1 MFYFDWLGL
10 VELEFYKNLGST
22 PKVLISL
29 SIMLLT
35 GFLMTRITKLFKLPN
50 VSGYI
55 IGGILIGPYCLK
67 LVSEEMVGHMDFIS
81 DIALSFIAFGVGK
94 FFKKEILK
102 KAGAKVI
109 LITVFESLMAML
121 LITISMHFIFK
132 MSWQFSLILGAIAS
146 ATAPASTM
154 MTIKQYKAKGEF
166 VNVLLQVVALD
177 DIVCLLAFSVATA
190 VATASDGNFQAMDII
205 KPLGYN
211 VLAIVIGIGLALLLR
226 LILNPKRSKEN
237 RLILVIMALLSLCA
251 ICSLLNVSP
260 LLACMIFSTVYV
272 NITDDTYLFHQ
283 IDNFTPPIMLLFFVL
298 SGMKLNLVTLT
309 SVGIIGVSYFLI
321 RIVGKYAG
329 SFLGCLI
336 TKEHKD
342 IRYNLG
348 LALIPQA
355 GVAIGLAV
363 LGQRLLPDEM
373 GNLLSTIILASSV
386 LYEFIGPSCAKASLF
401 LSHSVEWERKRRSP
415 VEVVHEETKE
425 NLEQLVS
432 EVRSEE
438 VPVVPVEIPQEET
451 NTKELVEEE
460 KPVEEKVEEHL
471 TEEKKEEPKKTSV
484 KKSATKKTTDK
495 PLEEKKA
502 RKTKTPTIKSTKKK
516 TE

>member
-1 MFYFDWLGL
+1 
-10 VELEFYKNLGST
+10 
-22 PKVLISL
+22 
-29 SIMLLT
+29 
-35 GFLMTRITKLFKLPN
+35 MTRITKIFKLPN

-67 LVSEEMVGHMDFIS
+67 LVSEEMVSHMDFVS

-94 FFKKEILK
+94 FFKKEVLK

-109 LITVFESLMAML
+109 VITIFEALMAML
-121 LITISMHFIFK
+121 VITISMHFIFK

-166 VNVLLQVVALD
+166 VDVLLQVVALD

-190 VATASDGNFQAMDII
+190 IATASEGSFSAMDIL
-205 KPLGYN
+205 KPIGFNL
-211 VLAIVIGIGLALLLR
+211 LSIVIGVGLAIILR

-251 ICSLLNVSP
+251 VCSILNVSP

-283 IDNFTPPIMLLFFVL
+283 IDNFTPPIMLMFFVL
-298 SGMKLNLVTLT
+298 SGMKLNLKTLL
-309 SVGIIGVSYFLI
+309 SVGVIGVSYFFI

-336 TKEHKD
+336 TKQQKD
-342 IRYNLG
+342 VKYNLG

-355 GVAIGLAV
+355 GVAIGLSV
-363 LGQRLLPDEM
+363 LGQRLLPTEL

-386 LYEFIGPSCAKASLF
+386 LYEFVGPSCAKASLF
-401 LSHSVEWERKRRSP
+401 LSHSIEWDKKKRS
-415 VEVVHEETKE
+415 EVDVIDEETKAS
-425 NLEQLVS
+425 LEQLVAES
-432 EVRSEE
+432 NQKYQENLDLV
-438 VPVVPVEIPQEET
+438 IP
-451 NTKELVEEE
+451 
-460 KPVEEKVEEHL
+460 
-471 TEEKKEEPKKTSV
+471 
-484 KKSATKKTTDK
+484 ATTH
-495 PLEEKKA
+495 LEERVETGVRLNNRRIERKKG
-502 RKTKTPTIKSTKKK
+502 PIH
-516 TE
+516 

>member
-1 MFYFDWLGL
+1 MVDFQFYQDLT
-10 VELEFYKNLGST
+10 NTS
-22 PKVLISL
+22 KVLISL

-67 LVSEEMVGHMDFIS
+67 LVSEEMVGHMDFVS

-94 FFKKEILK
+94 FFKKEVLK
-102 KAGAKVI
+102 KAGPKVI
-109 LITVFESLMAML
+109 IITVFEALMA
-121 LITISMHFIFK
+121 TILVTLSMHFFFK

-154 MTIKQYKAKGEF
+154 MTIKQYNAKGEF
-166 VNVLLQVVALD
+166 VDVLLQVVALD

-190 VATASDGNFQAMDII
+190 IATASDGSFQAMDII
-205 KPLGYN
+205 KPIGFNLLSIAIG
-211 VLAIVIGIGLALLLR
+211 VALAILLR

-251 ICSLLNVSP
+251 VCSILNVSP

-298 SGMKLNLVTLT
+298 SGMKLNLKTLL
-309 SVGIIGVSYFLI
+309 SVGIIGVSYFFI
-321 RIVGKYAG
+321 RIVGKYLG
-329 SFLGCLI
+329 SFLGCLA
-336 TKEHKD
+336 TKQQKNVK
-342 IRYNLG
+342 YNLG

-355 GVAIGLAV
+355 GVAIGLSV
-363 LGQRLLPDEM
+363 LGQRLLPTDL

-386 LYEFIGPSCAKASLF
+386 LYEFVGPTCAKASLF
-401 LSHSVEWERKRRSP
+401 LSHSIEWDKKKRS
-415 VEVVHEETKE
+415 EEEIIDEETRA
-425 NLEQLVS
+425 NLEQLVAES
-432 EVRSEE
+432 NREYQQNLELNLQPEGITIPHEEQSAGVRL
-438 VPVVPVEIPQEET
+438 
-451 NTKELVEEE
+451 NNKRN
-460 KPVEEKVEEHL
+460 
-471 TEEKKEEPKKTSV
+471 
-484 KKSATKKTTDK
+484 
-495 PLEEKKA
+495 
-502 RKTKTPTIKSTKKK
+502 RKR
-516 TE
+516 E

>member
-1 MFYFDWLGL
+1 MVDFQFYQDLT
-10 VELEFYKNLGST
+10 NTS
-22 PKVLISL
+22 KVLISL

-67 LVSEEMVGHMDFIS
+67 LVSEEMVSHMDFVS

-94 FFKKEILK
+94 FFKKEVLK
-102 KAGAKVI
+102 KAGPKVI
-109 LITVFESLMAML
+109 IITVLEALMAML
-121 LITISMHFIFK
+121 LVTISMHFFFK

-166 VNVLLQVVALD
+166 VDILLQVVALD

-190 VATASDGNFQAMDII
+190 IATASDGSFQAMDII
-205 KPLGYN
+205 KPIGFNLLSIVIGV
-211 VLAIVIGIGLALLLR
+211 VLAIFLR

-251 ICSLLNVSP
+251 VCSILNVSP

-298 SGMKLNLVTLT
+298 SGMKLNLKTLL
-309 SVGIIGVSYFLI
+309 SVGVIGVSYFFI
-321 RIVGKYAG
+321 RIIGKYLG
-329 SFLGCLI
+329 SFIGCLV
-336 TKEHKD
+336 TKQQKD
-342 IRYNLG
+342 VKYNLG

-355 GVAIGLAV
+355 GVAIGLSV
-363 LGQRLLPDEM
+363 LGQRLLPVEL
-373 GNLLSTIILASSV
+373 GSLLSTIILASSV
-386 LYEFIGPSCAKASLF
+386 LYEFVGPSCAKASLF
-401 LSHSVEWERKRRSP
+401 LSHSIEWDKKKRS
-415 VEVVHEETKE
+415 EVDVIDEETRA
-425 NLEQLVS
+425 NLEQLVAES
-432 EVRSEE
+432 NQKYQQSLELNLQLVGMNIPHEE
-438 VPVVPVEIPQEET
+438 QPAGIRL
-451 NTKELVEEE
+451 NNKRN
-460 KPVEEKVEEHL
+460 
-471 TEEKKEEPKKTSV
+471 
-484 KKSATKKTTDK
+484 
-495 PLEEKKA
+495 
-502 RKTKTPTIKSTKKK
+502 RKR
-516 TE
+516 E